1 MLIGFLNFDIIWLM
15 DKDYL
20 IKLTFGIHQT
30 SQNWPEDNFLKFKI
44 RSLANEILTDFILFF
59 YGNSDGYLRTK
70 ILREIQEIQED
81 LAQIRA
87 QKLID
92 RNNFLLFQKE
102 YNNIKKKLE
111 DLKPFQETKK
121 AEEKKE
127 ILSSQILSKETL
139 SGRQRKILNILNEKE
154 KVQVQDLQKFFPGI
168 SKRTLRRDLER
179 LLKRG
184 SVKRWGEW
192 NKVFYTPVKGL
203 GQGRT

>member
-30 SQNWPEDNFLKFKI
+30 SQNWSEDNFLKFKI

-59 YGNSDGYLRTK
+59 YGSSDGHLRTK

-81 LAQIRA
+81 LAQVRA

-127 ILSSQILSKETL
+127 ILPSQILSKGTL
-139 SGRQRKILNILNEKE
+139 SGRQRKILNILNKKE

-192 NKVFYTPVKGL
+192 NKVFYTLAKGL
-203 GQGRT
+203 GQDRT

>member
-1 MLIGFLNFDIIWLM
+1 LLIGFLNFDIIWLM

-30 SQNWPEDNFLKFKI
+30 SQNWSEDNFLKFKI

-59 YGNSDGYLRTK
+59 YGSSDGHLRTK

-81 LAQIRA
+81 LAQVRA

-127 ILSSQILSKETL
+127 ILPSQILSKGTL
-139 SGRQRKILNILNEKE
+139 SGRQRKILNILNKKE

-192 NKVFYTPVKGL
+192 NKVFYTLAKGL
-203 GQGRT
+203 GQDRT

>member
-1 MLIGFLNFDIIWLM
+1 M

-30 SQNWPEDNFLKFKI
+30 SQNWSEDNFLKFKI

-59 YGNSDGYLRTK
+59 YGSSDGHLRTK

-81 LAQIRA
+81 LAQVRA

-127 ILSSQILSKETL
+127 ILPSQILSKGTL
-139 SGRQRKILNILNEKE
+139 SGRQRKILNILNKKE

-192 NKVFYTPVKGL
+192 NKVFYTLAKGL
-203 GQGRT
+203 GQDRT